1 MAIRSFTIACAAL
14 ALCLAAAAHAGAPL
28 PIIVTST
35 LTGAPT
41 GVPNT
46 MVFPPT
52 LVNTASGAQT
62 ETVTVHM
69 SATQGG
75 NPIAVPPFYTTSVSS
90 VTVDDP
96 AFAVTGGTCTTPPT
110 NQGLNDTNT
119 CTVALTFAPTTAGIH
134 VASLFVT
141 CFVAQAVG
149 VTSIVCDNVQHRF
162 IGLQASGVL
171 AAVAAAVPA
180 LGNVSLTALALL
192 LFGVSVMAM
201 RRRR

>member
-1 MAIRSFTIACAAL
+1 MVIRSISIACAAL
-14 ALCLAAAAHAGAPL
+14 ALCVTGAAHAGAPQ
-28 PIIVTST
+28 PIIVTSL

-41 GVPNT
+41 GVSNT

-52 LVNTASGAQT
+52 QVNTTSGAQT

-75 NPIAVPPFYTTSVSS
+75 NPIAVPPFYTTSVTS

-96 AFAVTGGTCTTPPT
+96 AFTVTGGTCTTPPT
-110 NQGLNDTNT
+110 NGGLNDSNT
-119 CTVALTFAPTTAGIH
+119 CTVALAFAPTTAGIH
-134 VASLFVT
+134 VASLFIT
-141 CFVAQAVG
+141 CFVAEAVG
-149 VTSIVCDNVQHRF
+149 VTSITCDNVQHRF

-171 AAVAAAVPA
+171 AAIATSVPA
-180 LGNVSLTALALL
+180 LGNVSLTVLALL
-192 LFGVSVMAM
+192 LFAASALAM

>member
-1 MAIRSFTIACAAL
+1 MGIRSFTIACAAL
-14 ALCLAAAAHAGAPL
+14 ALCAAGAAHAGAP
-28 PIIVTST
+28 IIVTSA

-46 MVFPPT
+46 MAFPPT
-52 LVNTASGAQT
+52 QVNATSAAQT

-69 SATQGG
+69 SATESGS
-75 NPIAVPPFYTTSVSS
+75 PVVVPPFYTTSVTS

-96 AFAVTGGTCTTPPT
+96 AFTITGGTCTTPPT
-110 NQGLNDTNT
+110 NQGLADTDT
-119 CTVALTFAPTTAGIH
+119 CTVALTFTPTTAGLH

-141 CFVAQAVG
+141 CFVAEAVG
-149 VTSIVCDNVQHRF
+149 VTSITCDNVQHRF

-171 AAVAAAVPA
+171 AAIATAVPA
-180 LGNVSLTALALL
+180 LGNVSLTVLALL
-192 LFGVSVMAM
+192 LFGASVLAM